1 MCNLCKSQQ
10 NRQKRKKKEKKTC
23 KNFNCNIN
31 RSEVKRVAL
40 NEEKKT
46 GHVTKTEGVADWL
59 ICTVHRVTPN
69 CARWAFGFTQKSNNK
84 IKVLM
89 IVLNNNNAT
98 ISILTSGIDVALTV
112 WGAKMVQDTLINNT
126 VNVWLSHRALL
137 IAFHSFF
144 LSRST
149 CQNAL
154 PSSTRHRRSVW
165 VTET

>member
-1 MCNLCKSQQ
+1 M
-10 NRQKRKKKEKKTC
+10 
-23 KNFNCNIN
+23 
-31 RSEVKRVAL
+31 
-40 NEEKKT
+40 
-46 GHVTKTEGVADWL
+46 TKTEGVADWL

-69 CARWAFGFTQKSNNK
+69 CAWWAFGFTQKSNNK

-154 PSSTRHRRSVW
+154 LSSTRHRVCLGHWNVTCLDESTHW
-165 VTET
+165 VKSSKEVGGHLSSETPSEG

>member
-1 MCNLCKSQQ
+1 MCNLCKGQQ
-10 NRQKRKKKEKKTC
+10 NRQKKKKKKVKISTVTLT
-23 KNFNCNIN
+23 
-31 RSEVKRVAL
+31 EVRLKEWHL
-40 NEEKKT
+40 MKKEKKT

-69 CARWAFGFTQKSNNK
+69 CAWWAFGFTQKSNNK

-154 PSSTRHRRSVW
+154 LSSTRHRRSVW